1 MLARTRVNVVDQLGG
16 YYGSPRETGVDR
28 EVGSGDR
35 DRMVD
40 CLGSCDG
47 EEDVRGE
54 GGRGTSQA

>member
-1 MLARTRVNVVDQLGG
+1 MVDQLGG